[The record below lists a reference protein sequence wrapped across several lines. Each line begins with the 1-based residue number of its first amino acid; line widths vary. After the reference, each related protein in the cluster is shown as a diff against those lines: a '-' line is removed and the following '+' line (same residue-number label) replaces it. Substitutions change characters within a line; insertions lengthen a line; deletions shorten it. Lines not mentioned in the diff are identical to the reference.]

1 MDWQEIDLRFVLAI
15 IIALSFVLFIGGHY
29 WKLKKEITEAV
40 VAFKA
45 VSQAIQDPNVN
56 DAEISRLIDRAMREA
71 KDVGVVLKNIAF
83 SVAQLLSKK

>member
-1 MDWQEIDLRFVLAI
+1 MDLQFILAI
-15 IIALSFVLFIGGHY
+15 IIALVFVLFIGGNY
-29 WKLKKEITEAV
+29 WNLKKEIKEAV
-40 VAFKA
+40 LALKA
-45 VSQAIQDPNVN
+45 VSQAIQDPDVN